1 MEKRIILKSILIGG
15 ILILALSSCKK
26 TWTCDCDA
34 SGINVVGGVVN
45 YEKNLAIEGNRIY
58 DAKAKEQCE
67 NFKTSISNDS
77 VVYSC
82 KLKR

>member
-1 MEKRIILKSILIGG
+1 MGSI
-15 ILILALSSCKK
+15 
-26 TWTCDCDA
+26 
-34 SGINVVGGVVN
+34 
-45 YEKNLAIEGNRIY
+45 IY